1 MFLFLLLYY
10 YFTNNISQVT
20 MKIKYLVVQKTMTS
34 FKSFTSHLK
43 ASPPEFIPER
53 FSRWDLF
60 TSRFSR
66 FFLAHLLLLLF
77 LVVVGGIVVRFA
89 SFCIFQTANAHFF
102 FFPASVELSKRFESN
117 GSSLKFFFTMVA
129 QTNNENAR
137 SLARD
142 LSFCALSSRVVSV
155 QNAVRASSRSF

>member
-1 MFLFLLLYY
+1 
-10 YFTNNISQVT
+10 
-20 MKIKYLVVQKTMTS
+20 MTS

-43 ASPPEFIPER
+43 ASPRVHTGTLLKVGSFHVSLFAILSRPSSPPPLSRRRRRHRCALCVFLH
-53 FSRWDLF
+53 FS
-60 TSRFSR
+60 
-66 FFLAHLLLLLF
+66 
-77 LVVVGGIVVRFA
+77 
-89 SFCIFQTANAHFF
+89 TANAHFF
-102 FFPASVELSKRFESN
+102 FFPASVELSKRSESN